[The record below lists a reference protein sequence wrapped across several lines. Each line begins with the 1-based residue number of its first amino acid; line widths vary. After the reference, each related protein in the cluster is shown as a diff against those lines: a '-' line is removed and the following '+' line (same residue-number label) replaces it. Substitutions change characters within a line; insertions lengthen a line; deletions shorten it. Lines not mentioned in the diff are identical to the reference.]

1 MNNNGKYKATLMK
14 KIKLHGNK
22 YLFEPV
28 KTILGEYDNETGIF
42 DAGNEMYL
50 NILERSLYTS
60 DEEYGVVNVIPKNKK
75 VTENTNQLF
84 YFVDASSDNLMVSI
98 PYDME
103 GNANEYKGEAMRQ
116 IHKEMYS
123 YIDYDKILA
132 SLMDTDFTEEQLG
145 DLYNHYLTQLEGAEN
160 VVNYLEE
167 LLPEFEELKEHE
179 ENSSKLKKEPI
190 NVLDLHKK
198 VTQTLISQDK
208 PALEVIAT
216 ISSLD
221 WENESNSGI
230 LVTGSSGVGKTR
242 LLQLIAKNI
251 DRPFLLIDSTQ
262 LTTSG
267 YTGKDIENY
276 LWELYVNCGYDL
288 EKAEHAIVFFDE
300 IDKKR
305 SSKNEDP
312 SGQGVLNSLLKF
324 LDGTTYQACAN
335 SQYKEPGTYVDIN
348 TSKMIVL
355 AGGAFDDLYHST
367 DKKILGFD
375 KSEETKASSKKIKDF
390 FTEKGDVKTEFI
402 GRFSTVVHLNDL
414 NTEDYIKI
422 LNESNESP
430 IKQAQKSFGRL
441 NIELKF
447 TDKCIEKLAKN
458 ADEKGLGVRGLQG
471 DVRHVVLEPFIA
483 ATDPE
488 NKFKK
493 ITITEETVDDN
504 TNYQFV
510 KRKNK

>member
-1 MNNNGKYKATLMK
+1 MENSSNKFKAVLMK
-14 KIKLHGNK
+14 KIPLNDNK
-22 YLFEPV
+22 YLFKPEKIIV
-28 KTILGEYDNETGIF
+28 GDYDDEARIF
-42 DAGNEMYL
+42 DAGNELYL
-50 NILERSLYTS
+50 NILDRSLYNS
-60 DEEYGVVNVIPKNKK
+60 DEPYGVVNIVP
-75 VTENTNQLF
+75 VNQETKEVADDMF
-84 YFVDASSDNLMVSI
+84 YCVDTSTDNLTVASAEDI
-98 PYDME
+98 Y
-103 GNANEYKGEAMRQ
+103 GNMDKYKSELMRYL
-116 IHKEMYS
+116 HKEMYG

-132 SLMDTDFTEEQLG
+132 SLMDTGFTEEQVE
-145 DLYNHYLTQLEGAEN
+145 DLYNHYLIQLEGLEN
-160 VVNYLEE
+160 VTNYLEE
-167 LLPEFEELKEHE
+167 LLPEFEELREYE
-179 ENSSKLKKEPI
+179 QNPSKLERQPI
-190 NVLDLHKK
+190 NVKELHEK
-198 VTQTLISQDK
+198 VTQTLISQDE

-305 SSKNEDP
+305 SSKNEDH

-375 KSEETKASSKKIKDF
+375 KSEETKTSSKKIKDF

-422 LNESNESP
+422 LNDDIVKVYGTFTGMTETKNS
-430 IKQAQKSFGRL
+430 L
-441 NIELKF
+441 NG
-447 TDKCIEKLAKN
+447 
-458 ADEKGLGVRGLQG
+458 EKGEQMSLDIKYVEL
-471 DVRHVVLEPFIA
+471 I
-483 ATDPE
+483 
-488 NKFKK
+488 
-493 ITITEETVDDN
+493 EE
-504 TNYQFV
+504 
-510 KRKNK
+510 